1 MILLTLSRGKGE
13 ETVRLQLPAS
23 PAEIGETFAFLDRI
37 SLDTT
42 ATAILDVSSNVPV
55 LYRCLYDVDVEDSE
69 QFQKLQKLAERTE
82 ALSPAKA
89 AIFSGAL
96 DAECVWNLEGALTVA
111 DRLDEYMLVNNVSSD
126 SELGIYLVNKGIT
139 PFPDRFKPYINYARV
154 GAEYDQK
161 ENSCEIFEI
170 KHSSKQVPFQYRHL
184 VDEDKCQ
191 RTERRFGPIHGRYI
205 LYRGEDAQM
214 ENGVQYWNVENYL
227 KALPTLDI
235 VQVQEIGMQS
245 IEPTL

>member
-111 DRLDEYMLVNNVSSD
+111 DRLDEY
-126 SELGIYLVNKGIT
+126 I
-139 PFPDRFKPYINYARV
+139 
-154 GAEYDQK
+154 
-161 ENSCEIFEI
+161 CI
-170 KHSSKQVPFQYRHL
+170 K
-184 VDEDKCQ
+184 
-191 RTERRFGPIHGRYI
+191 
-205 LYRGEDAQM
+205 RGETGYYPSDWDTGDK
-214 ENGVQYWNVENYL
+214 EGNVELADELNEDL
-227 KALPTLDI
+227 GVTPIQRQA
-235 VQVQEIGMQS
+235 
-245 IEPTL
+245 IERVPCNTA